1 MTILNEPLGGTGGS
15 APTVT
20 REDTSR
26 ERKPGATIIKWL
38 TTTDHKTIGTLYLTT
53 SFAFF
58 LVGGVL
64 ALIMRAE
71 LARPGLQ
78 ILTQEQYDQVRPP
91 PSGGRGGAGDA
102 ARRRLRRRRLPPVGE
117 QE

>member
-1 MTILNEPLGGTGGS
+1 M
-15 APTVT
+15 
-20 REDTSR
+20 
-26 ERKPGATIIKWL
+26 
-38 TTTDHKTIGTLYLTT
+38 TT
-53 SFAFF
+53 SFGFF
-58 LVGGVL
+58 MVGGVL
-64 ALIMRAE
+64 ALVMRTE

-91 PSGGRGGAGDA
+91 PFGGRGGAGDA